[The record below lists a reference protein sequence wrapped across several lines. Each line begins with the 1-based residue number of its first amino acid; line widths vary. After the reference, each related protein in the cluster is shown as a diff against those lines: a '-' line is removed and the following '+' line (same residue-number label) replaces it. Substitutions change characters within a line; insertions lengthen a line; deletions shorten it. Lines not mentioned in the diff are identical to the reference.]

1 MGAKFLIAHPDTFA
15 LHALEVALRDA
26 HHNVRVAHEG
36 LDAIDRALDE
46 KPDGI
51 VLGFDLP
58 GLGGLDVARALRALE
73 PTRHIP
79 ILFIADNAEQAAI
92 VAHSGLPQV
101 SCMLGPIDLV
111 HVQEQVAK
119 LLRGQAPAP
128 EPRAVEPDQHLAGIS
143 DPLTGLYARH
153 YLLHRLAYEAAR
165 SARYQSSLACIL
177 FGVEDFKRLVEE
189 IGRPSAER
197 VLVETAN
204 VFRRSAR
211 VTDIIG
217 RAGED
222 EFLMIAPHTD
232 LKGANHSAARLQRL
246 ICEHHFDLPAK
257 HSTINI
263 AVGLAAATGPSL
275 ADNLA
280 LLGRA
285 EAALIRAREGKEKI
299 MVG

>member
-1 MGAKFLIAHPDTFA
+1 MSAKFLIAHPDTFA

-26 HHNVRVAHEG
+26 HYNVRVAHEG

-51 VLGFDLP
+51 ILGFELP
-58 GLGGLDVARALRALE
+58 GLGGMDVARALRALE
-73 PTRHIP
+73 PTRNIP
-79 ILFIADNAEQAAI
+79 ILFIADNADQAA
-92 VAHSGLPQV
+92 VVNRAGLPMV
-101 SCMLGPIDLV
+101 NCMLGPVDLV
-111 HVQEQVAK
+111 HVQEQASK
-119 LLRGQAPAP
+119 LLRGRTPSA
-128 EPRAVEPDQHLAGIS
+128 EPRVIEPDQHLAGIS

-177 FGVEDFKRLVEE
+177 FGIDRFKNLVEE
-189 IGRPSAER
+189 AGRASADR
-197 VLVETAN
+197 VLIETAN
-204 VFRRSAR
+204 IFRRSAR

-232 LKGANHSAARLQRL
+232 VKGANHSAARLQRL
-246 ICEHHFDLPAK
+246 ICEHHYALPAK
-257 HSTINI
+257 YGQLALS
-263 AVGLAAATGPSL
+263 VGLAAATGPSL

-285 EAALIRAREGKEKI
+285 EGALIRARDGSEKI
-299 MVG
+299 VTG